1 MADVA
6 LSTPLAIPRPHGP
19 RYGIYYLAIAVVAA
33 ILFLLELGIGSVY
46 IPLSE
51 VVTILTGGAASRDV
65 WEPIVLQFRFPRALN
80 AAVSGA
86 ALGVCGLLLQ
96 TLFRNPLADP
106 YVLGIVHGGRFGVA
120 CLVVAMGAAGD
131 ALIRKLGPFGD
142 VGLALAAALGSC
154 AAIGF
159 LMIIARRVSTVTLL
173 IVGLM
178 IGYLSIG
185 LISVVLHFTDETQ
198 ARVFQS
204 WDDGS
209 FAGIT
214 ASQLRLLLPIVLAG
228 VAVAHFL
235 MKPLN
240 ALLLGESYARTLG
253 LSIEKARMAAFA
265 VTAALVGT
273 VTAYCGPIAFLG
285 IVTAHLCRLLFR
297 TSDHRILMPAV
308 VLMGPALA
316 LAADLVT
323 HLPWSKHVFH
333 LNAVNGLVGAPI
345 VLWVLLTR
353 KNARSLEL

>member
-1 MADVA
+1 M
-6 LSTPLAIPRPHGP
+6 
-19 RYGIYYLAIAVVAA
+19 
-33 ILFLLELGIGSVY
+33 F
-46 IPLSE
+46 
-51 VVTILTGGAASRDV
+51 
-65 WEPIVLQFRFPRALN
+65 
-80 AAVSGA
+80 
-86 ALGVCGLLLQ
+86 
-96 TLFRNPLADP
+96 
-106 YVLGIVHGGRFGVA
+106 
-120 CLVVAMGAAGD
+120 VVAMGAAGD
-131 ALIRKLGPFGD
+131 ALVRKLGRFGD
-142 VGLALAAALGSC
+142 AGLALASAFGSC
-154 AAIGF
+154 LVIGA
-159 LMIIARRVSTVTLL
+159 LMVIAKRVSTVTLL

-178 IGYLSIG
+178 FGYLSVG
-185 LISVVLHFTDETQ
+185 LVSVVLHFTDETQ

-214 ASQLRLLLPIVLAG
+214 ASQLRLLLPLVVI
-228 VAVAHFL
+228 AVAAAQFL
-235 MKPLN
+235 VKPLN

-253 LSIEKARMAAFA
+253 LSVEKARVAAFA
-265 VTAALVGT
+265 VTALLVGA

-316 LAADLVT
+316 LGADLVT